1 MLYTDS
7 RFLKAHRLYDRL
19 NYQRQ
24 HGVIQRADASQ
35 SVEYVYTKKL

>member
-7 RFLKAHRLYDRL
+7 RFLDAHRLYERL
-19 NYQRQ
+19 GYIRQ
-24 HGVIQRADASQ
+24 PGLVQRADASN